1 MATER
6 KFDIFAVLDKLS
18 RKQRSFID
26 DLTQDDLKA
35 IPAVVVMRWM
45 SGSNS
50 KQQTYIINEIANP
63 LVFSLYRHPR
73 LLLQLLMVCAVPGAG
88 RCSWI
93 KQQKAPSSRPIS
105 VKVVMRYFDYS
116 ERRARECMAL
126 IPPMDIISMAED
138 LGYQPDD
145 IKKIHLEH
153 KDTAHASK
161 SSATKAPA
169 R

>member
-6 KFDIFAVLDKLS
+6 KFDIFVILDKLS
-18 RKQRSFID
+18 KKQRSYID
-26 DLTQDDLKA
+26 GLTADDLKA
-35 IPAVVVMRWM
+35 IPPVVVMRWM
-45 SGSNS
+45 TGTGS
-50 KQQTYIINEIANP
+50 KQQTYLINELANP
-63 LVFSLYRHPR
+63 ITFSLYKHPR
-73 LLLQLLMVCAVPGAG
+73 LLLQMLMVCAVPGAG

-93 KQQKAPSSRPIS
+93 KQQKAPSSQPIS

-153 KDTAHASK
+153 KDTAHVSK